1 VRRHKVKPN
10 TILIVDDEENILKS
24 LERLLEDE
32 GYKMFF
38 ANSGDKGLEIIKRE
52 DIQMV
57 ISDHRMP
64 GMNGLK
70 FLSEI
75 KKILPDTIRI
85 MLTGYAD
92 VDIAVKA
99 INEGEVYR
107 FVTKPWNNNELL
119 STVKQGIEYYNL
131 QKELERL
138 NKLIQ
143 SQNTELK
150 EWNFKLEQKVADQT
164 KHIRDL
170 FLDAI
175 KSLAFALEAKD
186 KYTEGHSRRVTEYS
200 TSICEKMSLAKEHI
214 EDIKLG
220 SLLHDIGKIG
230 IKESVLDKKE
240 KLTKEEYDHIKTH
253 VLIGEKILM
262 PIIKND
268 TVIRIVRYHH
278 ERIDG
283 SGYPDGLKGTVI
295 PLEARIVA
303 VADAY
308 DALLSERPYRK
319 ATDSINAIKELKK
332 YSGTHFDFEIVKIF
346 TTCAASLNETLS

>member
-1 VRRHKVKPN
+1 MKPN
-10 TILIVDDEENILKS
+10 NILIVDDEENILNT

-32 GYKMFF
+32 GYKLFF
-38 ANSGDKGLEIIKRE
+38 ANSGNKGLEIIRRE
-52 DIQMV
+52 DIQLI

-64 GMNGLK
+64 GMDGLK
-70 FLSEI
+70 FLNET
-75 KKILPDTIRI
+75 KKISPDTIRV

-92 VDIAVKA
+92 VETAIKA

-107 FVTKPWNNNELL
+107 FITKPWNNIELL
-119 STVKQGIEYYNL
+119 NIIKQGVEYYNL

-143 SQNTELK
+143 SQNTQLK

-164 KHIRDL
+164 KSIRDL

-175 KSLAFALEAKD
+175 TSLVFALEAKD
-186 KYTEGHSRRVTEYS
+186 KYLEGHSRRVTEY
-200 TSICEKMSLAKEHI
+200 TTGICEKMYLSKEYT
-214 EDIKLG
+214 EDVKLG

-230 IKESVLDKKE
+230 IRESILDKKK

-253 VLIGEKILM
+253 VLIGERILT
-262 PIIKND
+262 PIIKNE

-303 VADAY
+303 IADAY

-319 ATDSINAIKELKK
+319 ATDSINAIKELRK
-332 YSGTHFDFEIVKIF
+332 YSGIQFDYEIVKIF
-346 TTCAASLNETLS
+346 TTCVASLNETLS

>member
-1 VRRHKVKPN
+1 MKPN

-24 LERLLEDE
+24 LERLLENE
-32 GYKMFF
+32 GYRMFF
-38 ANSGDKGLEIIKRE
+38 ANSGDKGLEIVKRE
-52 DIQMV
+52 DIQLV

-64 GMNGLK
+64 GMDGLK

-99 INEGEVYR
+99 INEGGVYR

-119 STVKQGIEYYNL
+119 SAVKQGIEYYNL
-131 QKELERL
+131 QKELDRL

-143 SQNTELK
+143 SQNIELK

-186 KYTEGHSRRVTEYS
+186 KYTEGHSRRVTEYA
-200 TSICEKMSLAKEHI
+200 TSICEKMSLAKEYI

-240 KLTKEEYDHIKTH
+240 KLTKEEYDHVKTH
-253 VLIGEKILM
+253 VLIGEKILT
-262 PIIKND
+262 PIIKNE
-268 TVIRIVRYHH
+268 TVIKIVRHHH
-278 ERIDG
+278 EHIDG
-283 SGYPDGLKGTVI
+283 SGYPDGLKGKTI

-319 ATDSINAIKELKK
+319 ATDQIYAFKELRKF
-332 YSGTHFDFEIVKIF
+332 SDIHFDSGIVEIL
-346 TTCAASLNETLS
+346 TTNGCSIIK

>member
-1 VRRHKVKPN
+1 MKPN

-24 LERLLEDE
+24 LERLLENE
-32 GYKMFF
+32 GYRMFF

-64 GMNGLK
+64 GMDGLK

-107 FVTKPWNNNELL
+107 FVTKPWNNNELFGA
-119 STVKQGIEYYNL
+119 VKQGIEYYNL
-131 QKELERL
+131 QRELDRL

-143 SQNTELK
+143 SQNIELK

-186 KYTEGHSRRVTEYS
+186 KYTEGHSRRVTEYA
-200 TSICEKMSLAKEHI
+200 TGICKKMSLAKEYI

-240 KLTKEEYDHIKTH
+240 KLTKEEYDHVKTH
-253 VLIGEKILM
+253 VLIGEKILT
-262 PIIKND
+262 PIIKNE
-268 TVIRIVRYHH
+268 TVIKIVRHHH
-278 ERIDG
+278 EHIDG
-283 SGYPDGLKGTVI
+283 SGYPDGLKGKTI

-319 ATDSINAIKELKK
+319 ATDQIYAFKELRKF
-332 YSGTHFDFEIVKIF
+332 SDIHFDSGIVEIL
-346 TTCAASLNETLS
+346 TTNGCSIIK

>member
-1 VRRHKVKPN
+1 MKPN
-10 TILIVDDEENILKS
+10 TILIVDDEENILNA
-24 LERLLEDE
+24 LERLLEDK
-32 GYKMFF
+32 GYRMFF
-38 ANSGDKGLEIIKRE
+38 ANSGHKGLEIIRHE
-52 DIQMV
+52 DIHLV
-57 ISDHRMP
+57 VSDHKMP
-64 GMNGLK
+64 GMDGIK
-70 FLSEI
+70 FLNEV
-75 KKILPDTIRI
+75 KKISPDTLRI
-85 MLTGYAD
+85 MLTGFAD

-107 FVTKPWNNNELL
+107 FITKPWNNVELL

-131 QKELERL
+131 QKELDRL

-150 EWNFKLEQKVADQT
+150 EWNFRLEQKVADQT

-186 KYTEGHSRRVTEYS
+186 EYTEGHSRRVTEYA
-200 TSICEKMSLAKEHI
+200 TYICQKMSLSKEYT
-214 EDIKLG
+214 EDIILG

-230 IKESVLDKKE
+230 IKEHVLDKNG
-240 KLTKEEYDHIKTH
+240 KLTKAEYDHIQTH
-253 VLIGEKILM
+253 VLIGERILT
-262 PIIKND
+262 PIIKNE
-268 TVIRIVRYHH
+268 TVIKIVRHHH
-278 ERIDG
+278 EHIDG
-283 SGYPDGLKGTVI
+283 SGYPDGLKGKTI

-319 ATDSINAIKELKK
+319 ATDQIYAFKELRKF
-332 YSGTHFDFEIVKIF
+332 SDIHFDSGIVEILTTNGYSLVK
-346 TTCAASLNETLS
+346 

>member
-1 VRRHKVKPN
+1 MKPN

-24 LERLLEDE
+24 LERLLENE
-32 GYKMFF
+32 GYRMFF

-64 GMNGLK
+64 GMDGLK

-75 KKILPDTIRI
+75 KKISPDTIRI

-119 STVKQGIEYYNL
+119 SAVKQGIEYYNL
-131 QKELERL
+131 QKELDRL

-143 SQNTELK
+143 SQNIELK

-186 KYTEGHSRRVTEYS
+186 KYTEGHSRRVTEYA
-200 TSICEKMSLAKEHI
+200 TGICEKMSLAKEYI

-240 KLTKEEYDHIKTH
+240 KLTKEEYDHVKTH
-253 VLIGEKILM
+253 VLIGEKILT
-262 PIIKND
+262 PIIKNE
-268 TVIRIVRYHH
+268 TVIKIVRHHH
-278 ERIDG
+278 EHIDG
-283 SGYPDGLKGTVI
+283 SGYPDGLRGKTI

-319 ATDSINAIKELKK
+319 ATDHIYAFKELRKF
-332 YSGTHFDFEIVKIF
+332 SDIHFDSGIVEIL
-346 TTCAASLNETLS
+346 TTNGCSMIK

>member
-1 VRRHKVKPN
+1 MKPN

-24 LERLLEDE
+24 LERLLENE
-32 GYKMFF
+32 GYRMFF

-64 GMNGLK
+64 GMDGLK

-119 STVKQGIEYYNL
+119 GAVKQGIEYYNL
-131 QKELERL
+131 QRELDRL

-143 SQNTELK
+143 SQNIELK

-186 KYTEGHSRRVTEYS
+186 KYTEGHSRRVTEYA
-200 TSICEKMSLAKEHI
+200 TGICEKMSFSKEYI

-240 KLTKEEYDHIKTH
+240 KLTKEEYGHVKTH
-253 VLIGEKILM
+253 VLIGEKILT
-262 PIIKND
+262 PIIKNE
-268 TVIRIVRYHH
+268 TVIKIVRHHH
-278 ERIDG
+278 EHIDG
-283 SGYPDGLKGTVI
+283 SGYPDGLKGKTI

-319 ATDSINAIKELKK
+319 ATDQIYAFKELRKF
-332 YSGTHFDFEIVKIF
+332 SDIHFDSGIVEIL
-346 TTCAASLNETLS
+346 TTNGCSIIK